1 MRVEYVK
8 IMKLDAELA
17 HKTKINREIK
27 NARLVKDQNLRER
40 LEEEERKQKALMAQ
54 RQQEGK
60 RGIILIKQTG
70 KPPSAA
76 AS

>member
-17 HKTKINREIK
+17 HKTKINIEIK

-54 RQQEGK
+54 RQ
-60 RGIILIKQTG
+60 
-70 KPPSAA
+70 
-76 AS
+76 